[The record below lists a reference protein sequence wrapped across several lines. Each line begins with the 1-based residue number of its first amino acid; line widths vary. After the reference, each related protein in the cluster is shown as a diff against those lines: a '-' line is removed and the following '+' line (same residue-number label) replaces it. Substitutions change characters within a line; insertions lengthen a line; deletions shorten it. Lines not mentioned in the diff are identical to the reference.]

1 MPSWFSSHLTHT
13 QKPRGAAGRVGVGY
27 HETGASNW
35 SLKTEIHQLE
45 PYTYRVCACVYT
57 YARACLH
64 PNINTHTWR
73 GATVVE
79 TVHVRLDII

>member
-13 QKPRGAAGRVGVGY
+13 QKPWGAAGRVGVGY

-45 PYTYRVCACVYT
+45 PYTYRVGVCVCVFIPMH
-57 YARACLH
+57 APVCIL
-64 PNINTHTWR
+64 ILTHTQFWR
-73 GATVVE
+73 LCTC
-79 TVHVRLDII
+79 IWI